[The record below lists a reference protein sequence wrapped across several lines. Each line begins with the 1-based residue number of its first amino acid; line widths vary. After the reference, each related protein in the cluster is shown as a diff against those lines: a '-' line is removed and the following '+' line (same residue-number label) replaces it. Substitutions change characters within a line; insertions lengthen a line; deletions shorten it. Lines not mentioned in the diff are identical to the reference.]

1 MYIDQNK
8 IILPALRIDQ
18 KQKGVDYL
26 LTSDDNGLV
35 SWRSPNFYTGGK
47 DFDHY
52 VGEHFGGGIVVA
64 VFREAGL
71 EKCLVVAPQDI
82 VYEKVN
88 YAFTNIYSLENRVP
102 WSNVVDLSSG
112 ATSSVFGATNSAR
125 ITAQAGFDPNLGVA
139 YSTAAD
145 YMDIGAAVSWCGAYV
160 NPDLGAGVYDDWYLP
175 SIYELMSLDANRM
188 IVNKVLASIVLDQ
201 VHPVPNNFIPF
212 DEPGRQNTLVNEV
225 SGSYWS
231 STERSAGEAFYVEYS
246 DQGSVVKSGSKNY
259 YFTNFGLPG
268 DFTGHFKARPFRI
281 ASEGGVSLKFDATYL
296 VISYKFFEGNDVDT
310 LTRMVYPNS
319 TSHPALI
326 TPWNETVAYNDGV
339 NGGPKS
345 ANFLGYYMQRPWAN
359 GFSGLGYDYTPNVTS
374 TIPAPAGFYNSPMI
388 STGNNTTGIYSVLRH
403 SGDNQG
409 TGEEQVIVNIEA
421 FKAAFPGVNTIEID
435 CRAYRRYATTP
446 DNGIP
451 DEVYLGVR
459 LYKGG
464 QMIRKSDTFV
474 AGSPGNPD
482 YFVFENPTA
491 TATSDLDSIPVIVP
505 MDGDTSMPFVFGH
518 GVFRSKRLGIVRYNI
533 DTKVTTILQNYSHPY
548 AVETY

>member
-1 MYIDQNK
+1 MYIDPNK

-18 KQKGVDYL
+18 KQKDVDYL
-26 LTSDDNGLV
+26 LTSDANGLV
-35 SWRSPNFYTGGK
+35 TWRSPKFYTGGK

-82 VYEKVN
+82 VYERVHN
-88 YAFTNIYSLENRVP
+88 TYTSLYALESRVP
-102 WSNVVDLSSG
+102 WSNVSFGLSG
-112 ATSSVFGATNSAR
+112 ATSSVFGASNSAR
-125 ITAQAGFDPNLGVA
+125 ITAQGGFDPTLGVDF
-139 YSTAAD
+139 SLPAD
-145 YMDIGAAVSWCGAYV
+145 YMNIGAAVSWCGAYV

-188 IVNKVLASIVLDQ
+188 IVNKVLERIAADQ
-201 VHPVPNNFIPF
+201 VHPVPNNGIIDF
-212 DEPGRQNTLVNEV
+212 DMPGRQNTLTNEV

-231 STERSAGEAFYVEYS
+231 STERSATEAFYVEYS
-246 DQGSVVKSGSKNY
+246 DQGTVVKSGLKNMY
-259 YFTNFGLPG
+259 AQAG
-268 DFTGHFKARPFRI
+268 DFSSYFKARPFRI

-296 VISYKFFEGNDVDT
+296 VISYKFFEGDDVDT

-326 TPWNETVAYNDGV
+326 TPWNETVAYNEGV
-339 NGGPKS
+339 NGGPKA
-345 ANFLGYYMQRPWAN
+345 ANFLGYNMQRPWAN

-374 TIPAPAGFYNSPMI
+374 TVPAPAGFYNSPMI
-388 STGNNTTGIYSVLRH
+388 PTGNNTTGIYSVLRH

-421 FKAAFPGVNTIEID
+421 FKAAFPGVNTIEVD
-435 CRAYRRYATTP
+435 CRAYRRGSTTP

-464 QMIRKSDTFV
+464 QMVRKSNTFV
-474 AGSPGNPD
+474 SGSPGNPD
-482 YFVFENPTA
+482 YFVFENPTS
-491 TATSDLDSIPVIVP
+491 TAASDLDSIPVIVP
-505 MDGDTSMPFVFGH
+505 TINDPSMPYVFGN
-518 GVFRSKRLGIVRYNI
+518 GSYRSKRLGIVRYNI
-533 DTKVTTILQNYSHPY
+533 DTKITTILQNYSHPY
-548 AVETY
+548 AVETNDQ